1 MTRRGQY
8 AKGAAKREEILSV
21 ALDVVAEFGC
31 RSASNREIARRVGLT
46 QPGLMHYFGSREELY
61 MAVLRARD
69 ARDIAEHWVDKPNFE
84 GFLDVIEHN
93 TRVPGLVQLYVEF
106 SAEASIG
113 KHPAHEYFVER
124 YEWVRDLS
132 VQSVRTAQES
142 GEFGQNVD
150 AELIADIIVATA
162 DGLQQQWLLDRSIDM
177 VARLRAVWN
186 GVAALSHL
194 GSVDGGPSDGGPSD
208 GGPSG
213 G

>member
-1 MTRRGQY
+1 M
-8 AKGAAKREEILSV
+8 

-61 MAVLRARD
+61 MAVLKARD
-69 ARDIAEHWVDKPNFE
+69 ARDVAEHWVGKPNFE

-124 YEWVRDLS
+124 YAWARDLS
-132 VQSVRTAQES
+132 VQSIRTAQES
-142 GEFGQNVD
+142 GEFGPNID
-150 AELIADIIVATA
+150 AEVIADIIVATA

-194 GSVDGGPSDGGPSD
+194 GSVDGGPSDG
-208 GGPSG
+208 
-213 G
+213 

>member
-1 MTRRGQY
+1 MAMNRRGQY
-8 AKGAAKREEILSV
+8 AKGAAKREEILAV

-31 RSASNREIARRVGLT
+31 RNASNREIARRVGLT

-61 MAVLRARD
+61 LAVLRARD
-69 ARDIAEHWVDKPNFE
+69 ERDTAAHWVDKRNFQ
-84 GFLDVIEHN
+84 GFLDVIDHN

-124 YEWVRDLS
+124 YAWVRELS
-132 VQSVRTAQES
+132 AQSVRAAQES
-142 GEFGQNVD
+142 GEFGPNAD
-150 AELIADIIVATA
+150 PELIADIIVAAA

-186 GVAALSHL
+186 GFAAQSRLDPVA
-194 GSVDGGPSDGGPSD
+194 
-208 GGPSG
+208 
-213 G
+213 